1 MIDFSR
7 VDNKEIKL
15 ADLAKTVTIDDLRQ
29 ATNES
34 VDFLL
39 SIIEDTTDEEIAY
52 IPNDPVALDPH
63 ADTEKL
69 KHIGWSLAH
78 LVLHVTASAEE
89 SATFSSILS
98 RGIVVGGRLR
108 YEPDWQDPK
117 YNTRKACIQRLEE
130 SRRIRLACLDTWPDE
145 PYLNV
150 YREMSSRFE
159 AAAGKLNATSNFLLG
174 LKHEV
179 GHYEQFKETRRQ
191 AREAIASKKA
201 KASH

>member
-7 VDNKEIKL
+7 VDNKEIKMAAL
-15 ADLAKTVTIDDLRQ
+15 AETVTIDDLRQ

-34 VDFLL
+34 IDFLI
-39 SIIEDTTDEEIAY
+39 SIIEDATDEEIAF
-52 IPNDPVALDPH
+52 IPDDPVAHDPH

-89 SATFSSILS
+89 GATFSSILS

-117 YNTRKACIQRLEE
+117 YNTREACIQRLEE

-145 PYLNV
+145 PYLDV
-150 YREMSSRFE
+150 YRDMSERFE
-159 AAAGKLNATSNFLLG
+159 AATGKLNAPANFLFG
-174 LKHEV
+174 LKHEI

-191 AREAIASKKA
+191 AREAIISKSV
-201 KASH
+201 KASR